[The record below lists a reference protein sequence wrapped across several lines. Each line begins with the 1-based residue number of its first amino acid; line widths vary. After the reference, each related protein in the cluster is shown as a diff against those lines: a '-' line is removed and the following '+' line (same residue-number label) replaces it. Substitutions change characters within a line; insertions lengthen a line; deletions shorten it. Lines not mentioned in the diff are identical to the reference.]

1 MSGFLKK
8 IILMTGPGT
17 ALQELLYAII
27 MALIFVYAARFGILE
42 FENVTDFVLVEFG
55 MIATWGVIDGVIFY
69 YIGVCDQRRYCRM
82 ISNQTGLEY
91 EERVKSLMDDFD
103 STPLDVLTDEK
114 KRAICEEILDSQ
126 LESKESMR
134 EDRRTLAMSSLGC
147 VIVSLLGLLP
157 IVIPV
162 LLMNDFQNALVV
174 SSFLSSA
181 VLFIVGF
188 MMSSFLGTNKWLTGF
203 SLLFL
208 SLAISIISV
217 FTGG

>member
-55 MIATWGVIDGVIFY
+55 MIATWGVIDGIIFY

-82 ISNQTGLEY
+82 ISNQAGLEY

-134 EDRRTLAMSSLGC
+134 EDRHTLAMSSLGC

-157 IVIPV
+157 IVVPV

-188 MMSSFLGTNKWLTGF
+188 MMSNFLGSNKWLTGF